1 MKPKPNK
8 SLAMPITG
16 SGGKS
21 DSSYQVQSI
30 SDDIQTTGHVKAL
43 AVLSAGPIEGLADG
57 LSSLKLDD
65 TPYANRDG
73 SLNFAGVSWQIT
85 TGTSDQSA
93 MTAEG
98 FNSIERADT
107 VSQTL
112 LPSQAVIRTGSGD
125 AARVTIRFPEG
136 LIQQTDIGYLAA
148 GIALRIERRLFPDGT
163 WEKVLEQDINKKQSA
178 LFEMQFHVPAP
189 ASPSTGST
197 GETPSDAV
205 PETTGRPR
213 WSMRLTR
220 LTPARSNTRVRDKI
234 EWGWVTWIT
243 HDQLSYPGVSL
254 LAISASA
261 KGVSGR
267 LPRLAVDVKGRLLR
281 LPVNYDPVAR
291 SYEGIWNGRFH
302 ARWSNNPAWVLY
314 DLLTDR
320 NWGLGLDDG
329 AINRYDFYALGR
341 YADGMVSDGAGGQEP
356 RFRFDAVITSR
367 ESAGQLVARIC
378 ANLRAVVFWSGGQL
392 RCVFDQPKDA
402 VMRLS
407 NAHVEQGRFV
417 YSTAPRQS
425 WFSHA
430 VVTFDDPSSP
440 RGIGVEAETSAL
452 LLARHG
458 FRQREVRLFGCQRR
472 SEARR
477 HARWLLESAEA
488 GHHSISWRAGLDH
501 FADHP
506 VRPGDVIAIYD
517 ENRLKGKHIP
527 IRLRLVN
534 AKLETRQHIL
544 GRFGTKGNRPDL
556 QLRYETATGWQDTPI
571 TVTDH
576 QDDGEE
582 WAVIAPTGNDGWP
595 VPPLGDGVGLIRAVS
610 TKVAPAALYRVVSLR
625 EIGRFQLE
633 VDAIHHDPAKY
644 DRIDT
649 ASAAVANPATSSTDF
664 SAALPAATGLTSH
677 QLNQGSGRDLYL
689 SWTPPSD
696 PRLAQW
702 QIEASGPD
710 LDQRI
715 IKTGETTAILPDCQA
730 GAWQITV
737 KAVDWLGRIG
747 PAAALAVTVSPDAS
761 SPAKP
766 RLGKLIAGYEQIA
779 LSWTMPAAH
788 IGDEVEI
795 WEYPSA
801 ANSDGVLK
809 ETLRGTNW
817 ISLGRVA
824 GQTAWF
830 RLRTRLK
837 GGTTSAFTTV
847 ISGMALALP
856 DPQDGLNG
864 QDGLDGLNG
873 QDGINGEDGLN
884 GKDGQRGSIITSRQ
898 VTAPQWNGV
907 DALAAVAALADGG
920 VVAGDLVTLYQSGAS
935 PWSQTRRYD
944 GLAWVKVTSSLSG
957 DQLTEQ
963 SVPATRL
970 KLDGTALVADGETGI
985 LTIGQLIANQITSG
999 QLTSSGYVEGS
1010 SGFRIDL
1017 SGRAEFN
1024 EATIRGVLIG
1034 GRVESATLVSTLST
1048 TPTEAGK
1055 PFLTLDTPRKL
1066 TYETRQIS
1074 GNNLIIGPMIVE
1086 PDAASVRFGDGRRRV
1101 IACDDPHQAVAGNAI
1116 NPYFTRFWGYQPRLN
1131 VTLSMARSG
1140 QPWGEIIN
1148 HGRVRVRVET
1158 SSGEKLAESQIYDL
1172 SSHSA
1177 WRNGRQDASYAT
1189 ILPARLGFSPGSVMT
1204 LSRNVEISSDGLQAF
1219 TSGLVMELRLGFR
1232 YSQSNSQ
1239 NSGSGIRL
1247 KILID
1252 FNNTTQNL
1260 NIVNYFY
1267 QNISIEGST
1276 IDG

>member
-1 MKPKPNK
+1 MKQKPNK
-8 SLAMPITG
+8 SLSRPITG

-21 DSSYQVQSI
+21 DSVYQVQTI

-43 AVLSAGPIEGLADG
+43 VVLSAGPIEGLADG

-65 TPYANRDG
+65 TPYANSDG
-73 SLNFAGVSWQIT
+73 SLNFDGVSWKIT

-93 MTAEG
+93 MTADG
-98 FNSIERADT
+98 FNRVERADT

-112 LPSQAVIRTGSGD
+112 LPLQSVIRTGTGD
-125 AARVTIRFPEG
+125 AARLTIRFPEG

-148 GIALRIERRLFPDGT
+148 GVSLRIERRLYPDGT

-189 ASPSTGST
+189 VVAPAPGEG
-197 GETPSDAV
+197 GETTADSL
-205 PETTGRPR
+205 PENNLRPR
-213 WSMRLTR
+213 WSLRLTR
-220 LTPARSNTRVRDKI
+220 LTPARSDVRVRDKI
-234 EWGWVTWIT
+234 DWGWVTWIT
-243 HDQLSYPGVSL
+243 HDQLSYPGLSL

-267 LPRLAVDVKGRLLR
+267 LPRLSVDIKGRLLR
-281 LPVNYDPVAR
+281 LPVNYDPETRA
-291 SYEGIWNGRFH
+291 YQGIWNGRFQ

-320 NWGLGLDDG
+320 NWGLGLDDS
-329 AINRYDFYALGR
+329 AIDRYDFYALGR

-356 RFRFDAVITSR
+356 RFQFDAVITSR
-367 ESAGQLVARIC
+367 ESAGQLIARIC

-392 RCVFDQPKDA
+392 RCVFDHPQDA

-440 RGIGVEAETSAL
+440 KGIGVEAETSSL
-452 LLARHG
+452 LLSRHG

-534 AKLETRQHIL
+534 GKLETRQHIH
-544 GRFGTKGNRPDL
+544 GRFATNPNPPDL
-556 QLRYETATGWQDTPI
+556 HLRYETATGWQDTAI
-571 TVTDH
+571 TVSDH
-576 QDDGEE
+576 ENDGEE
-582 WAVIAPTGNDGWP
+582 WAVITPVAKNGWP
-595 VPPLGDGVGLIRAVS
+595 VPPLNDGVGLIRAAS
-610 TKVAPAALYRVVSLR
+610 TLAASAALYRVVSLR

-633 VDAIHHDPAKY
+633 VDAIHHDPGKY
-644 DRIDT
+644 ARIDT
-649 ASAAVANPATSSTDF
+649 ASAAVTNPAVPSLDF
-664 SAALPAATGLTSH
+664 SAPLPVATGLTSH
-677 QLNQGSGRDLYL
+677 QLSQGSGRDIYL
-689 SWTPPSD
+689 SWTSPTD

-702 QIEASGPD
+702 QVEATGPD
-710 LDQRI
+710 LDNRL
-715 IKTGETTAILPDCQA
+715 IKTGETTAILNDCQA
-730 GAWQITV
+730 GAWQITI
-737 KAVDWLGRIG
+737 KGVDWLGRNG
-747 PAAALAVTVSPDAS
+747 PAAALAVTVSADAS
-761 SPAKP
+761 TPAKP
-766 RLGKLIAGYEQIA
+766 RLVKLIAGYEQIA
-779 LSWTMPAAH
+779 LSWSMPAAH
-788 IGDEVEI
+788 TGAEVEI

-801 ANSDGVLK
+801 ANRDGVLI
-809 ETLRGTNW
+809 ETLRGTKW
-817 ISLGRVA
+817 ISLGRSA
-824 GQTAWF
+824 GQASWF

-847 ISGMALALP
+847 ISGMALAFP
-856 DPQDGLNG
+856 DPQDGEDGQDGQNG
-864 QDGLDGLNG
+864 QDG
-873 QDGINGEDGLN
+873 QDGIDGS
-884 GKDGQRGSIITSRQ
+884 RGSLITSRE
-898 VTAPQWNGV
+898 VAIPQWNG
-907 DALAAVAALADGG
+907 DEALAAVQALAPGDA
-920 VVAGDLVTLYQSGAS
+920 VAGDLVTLFKSSSA

-944 GLAWVKVTSSLSG
+944 GASWIKVAASLAG
-957 DQLTEQ
+957 DQLTDQ

-970 KLDGTALVADGETGI
+970 KLDGTALVVDTETGA
-985 LTIGQLIANQITSG
+985 LTIGQLIANRITSG
-999 QLTSSGYVEGS
+999 QLTSSDYVAGT
-1010 SGFRIDL
+1010 SGFHIDL
-1017 SGRAEFN
+1017 TGRAEFN
-1024 EATIRGVLIG
+1024 EATIRGALIG

-1074 GNNLIIGPMIVE
+1074 GDHLIIGPMIVA
-1086 PDAASVRFGDGRRRV
+1086 PDAASIRFGDARRRV
-1101 IACDDPHQAVAGNAI
+1101 IACDDPHLAETGQAI
-1116 NPYFTRFWGYQPRLN
+1116 NPYFTRFWAYQPRFQL
-1131 VTLSMARSG
+1131 TLAMNRSG

-1148 HGRVRVRVET
+1148 YGRVRVRVET
-1158 SSGEKLAESQIYDL
+1158 TSGEKLAESQIYNL
-1172 SSHSA
+1172 SDDTA
-1177 WRNGRQDASYAT
+1177 WQNGLQDASYVA
-1189 ILPARLGFSPGSVMT
+1189 ILSSRLGFSQGSIMT
-1204 LSRNVEISSDGLQAF
+1204 ISRNVQISSDGRQAF
-1219 TSGLVMELRLGFR
+1219 TSGMVMELRIGCR
-1232 YSQSNSQ
+1232 YSQSNPQ
-1239 NSGSGIRL
+1239 VTVKGIRL
-1247 KILID
+1247 KILVD
-1252 FNNTTQNL
+1252 FKTTTQNF
-1260 NIVNYFY
+1260 NVINFFY
-1267 QNISIEGST
+1267 QNISMEGST